1 MDRIDAM
8 RAFVN
13 IVDNDGFA
21 AAARKLG
28 QSPAT
33 ITRSIAALEQHFG
46 VRLLHRTTR
55 SVRVTEAGHRFL
67 EASRR
72 ILADIDD
79 TDSIVS
85 GERVTPRGTLVVT
98 APVLFG
104 RLNVLPQVDRY
115 LTSYP
120 EMQVRL
126 MLLDRVVNLIDEGID
141 VAVRIGQMPESN
153 LIAVTV
159 GEVRRVVCASPQ
171 YLDNRGPI
179 RDPADLQKHDC
190 IAVTPLAPNENWSFA
205 GGRNTSSS
213 RHVRIRPRLT
223 VNSPEAGIASCLRGS
238 GVVRVLSY
246 QVADEVAAG
255 RLKIVLGSFEPP
267 AVPVQVVLPEARM
280 AAAKTRTF
288 LDLLLPAL
296 RAKLQPRPAEAKR
309 VPARRRAR
317 TS

>member
-1 MDRIDAM
+1 MDRLDAM
-8 RAFVN
+8 RAFVS
-13 IVDNDGFA
+13 IVDNNGFA
-21 AAARKLG
+21 AAARKRG

-33 ITRSIAALEQHFG
+33 VTRSIAALEQHFG

-72 ILADIDD
+72 ILADIED
-79 TDSIVS
+79 TDSLMS
-85 GERVTPRGTLVVT
+85 GERVTPKGTLVVT

-104 RLNVLPQVDRY
+104 RMHVLAHVDRY
-115 LTSYP
+115 LTDYP
-120 EMQVRL
+120 EMRVRL
-126 MLLDRVVNLIDEGID
+126 MLLDRVVNLIDEGFD

-171 YLDNRGPI
+171 YLSDRGPL

-190 IAVTPLAPNENWSFA
+190 IAITPLAPNETWSFA
-205 GGRNTSSS
+205 GGRNTSTS
-213 RHVRIRPRLT
+213 RHVRIQPRLT

-246 QVADEVAAG
+246 QVADEVASG
-255 RLKIVLGSFEPP
+255 KLKIVLGSFEPP

-296 RAKLQPRPAEAKR
+296 RSELQPRPVAAKR
-309 VPARRRAR
+309 ASTRRR
-317 TS
+317 